1 MPLEKNCGWVAK
13 NAGVCVFLAGLV
25 WADMKITAQD
35 APARVDVEKNEEAPK
50 TIEFEIVKETRLSL
64 TDLGII
70 PLEGVRVYR
79 VHIKNPVGEPAKLVS
94 LKGSCNCTKVR
105 LISDQSIDTENSVC
119 CEIAIESKG
128 KQGEK
133 GVELYLEFAPSV
145 AIENKS
151 TPLKLWRI
159 ICPLRLFA
167 SDVGGFNNQEV
178 LIELDPKVE
187 QTAQFTAF
195 NFSNHE
201 WHGASVEIRSV
212 DGKDSWQIVGSVAG
226 FEVSEFPSQSV
237 TFALPQGL
245 RDRILNERFQG
256 AVDLFASQ
264 KESPLERLVGKAVFT
279 GARIE
284 AIRVL
289 PALLALDI
297 ADPVTTIHV
306 VSPNTS
312 VVLTGARFSISAKE
326 NGIEIAPMEVVK
338 KQDAWMTIKL
348 DTAKLLDAR
357 DEKLSVR
364 IEFGDGSVTELPLRM
379 LK

>member
-1 MPLEKNCGWVAK
+1 MSHGKNRGFIARS
-13 NAGVCVFLAGLV
+13 AEFYVFLACLL
-25 WADMKITAQD
+25 WTEAKIAAQD
-35 APARVDVEKNEEAPK
+35 VSARVDVEKNEEPPK

-105 LISDQSIDTENSVC
+105 LISDQSIDAENSVC

-159 ICPLRLFA
+159 ICPLRLFS
-167 SDVGGFNNQEV
+167 SDAGGFNNQEV
-178 LIELDPKVE
+178 SIELDPKVE

-212 DGKDSWQIVGSVAG
+212 DGKDSWQIIGSVSG
-226 FEVSEFPSQSV
+226 FDASEFPSQRV
-237 TFALPQGL
+237 TFTLPQDL

-289 PALLALDI
+289 PALDI
-297 ADPVTTIHV
+297 GNPVTNIHV

-312 VVLTGARFSISAKE
+312 VVLAGAKFTIFGKE
-326 NGIEIAPMEVVK
+326 NGIEIAPTDVVK
-338 KQDAWMTIKL
+338 KQDAWVTIKL
-348 DTAKLLDAR
+348 DTANLVEAR
-357 DEKLSVR
+357 DEKLSIR
-364 IEFGDGSVTELPLRM
+364 IEFGDGSVTVLPLRM